1 MTYEETPEGSTI
13 WKPLYKCLWHKD
25 EATWQSEESIP
36 AKLLDKFKLD
46 KSHFMTEGEFHKR
59 RVRRGTRRGRRSTSS
74 TILKKTESHA
84 QIVPPLCAYELKR
97 KENMENNKIFMD
109 NLGIESSMMAKSSS
123 IKRKHSTNM
132 GSVPEP
138 EKRQQPDRACKFR
151 EPENSQSDPEREEE
165 NDDEEIEVDDEEA
178 EESEDGGDAYEEV
191 QDDDEEAEESEDG
204 GDAYEEEEDDDDS
217 SADA

>member
-1 MTYEETPEGSTI
+1 MTYEETPEGSKF

-36 AKLLDKFKLD
+36 AKLLEKFKLD
-46 KSHFMTEGEFHKR
+46 KSHFMTEGEFHER
-59 RVRRGTRRGRRSTSS
+59 RVRRGKRRGRRSTSS
-74 TILKKTESHA
+74 KILKKTESTA
-84 QIVPPLCAYELKR
+84 QIVPPLCVYELKR
-97 KENMENNKIFMD
+97 KDNIEKNKIFMD
-109 NLGIESSMMAKSSS
+109 NLGIESNMMAKTSS

-151 EPENSQSDPEREEE
+151 EPENSQSDPEHSESEREEE

-178 EESEDGGDAYEEV
+178 EESDSEHS
-191 QDDDEEAEESEDG
+191 ESER
-204 GDAYEEEEDDDDS
+204 EEEDDDDS
-217 SADA
+217 NGDA